1 MWQIPFFGGLF
12 FLLLDDR
19 DVKMGAKKPRQPVVV
34 WEDMCER
41 VYNHAFV
48 E

>member
-1 MWQIPFFGGLF
+1 MADTVFWGLF
-12 FLLLDDR
+12 FLDYSDG